1 MQHLWAYI
9 LVVVM
14 VAFEG
19 EATILLA
26 AGAASTGYL
35 NPFGVL
41 CAVTLGNVV
50 SDVGWYALG
59 YYSKID
65 WLVRHLRWLGVTA
78 DKVDVAKQIVKRD
91 AIKLLIFSKLTNWIT
106 IPALV
111 ATGMA
116 TVPWKRWFPLI
127 VISNFLIGASV
138 MSLGYFAASSIM
150 QIQSGLRYATLGFTL
165 LFILVTMIYV
175 RRLVSRKN
183 IFAQLEQPDPVDEA

>member
-9 LVVVM
+9 LVVVL

-65 WLVRHLRWLGVTA
+65 WLVRRLHWLGVTA
-78 DKVDVAKQIVKRD
+78 EKVNAARQIVGQD

-106 IPALV
+106 IPALI

-116 TVPWKRWFPLI
+116 KVPWKRWFPLI

-138 MSLGYFAASSIM
+138 MALGYFAASSIM
-150 QIQSGLRYATLGFTL
+150 QIQSGLRYAALGFTL

-175 RRLVSRKN
+175 RRLASRKN
-183 IFAQLEQPDPVDEA
+183 IFAELEKTDPVDEA